1 MTDSSA
7 IRGQVAK
14 LRSTSVQSEF
24 GQIPASVPYLD
35 GLLQQASALDE
46 KHLLYALILG
56 ECTRAQNRA
65 LELHYLQQQVKSL
78 PLQPVLLTNLA
89 MALAYT
95 PGREHEALLVCGEA
109 VVLAKKENRQV
120 RWSLTSQARI
130 ALMLDDY
137 EILNRT
143 LGELIADAGQA
154 RAEDTGYE
162 FDFVDQIDAQ
172 RIDVQLFAQY
182 IKIKRA
188 SDKVPGSH

>member
-1 MTDSSA
+1 MTDSSV

-14 LRSTSVQSEF
+14 LRSTSVPSEF

-35 GLLQQASALDE
+35 GMLQQASTLDE

-56 ECTRAQNRA
+56 ECTRARNSA
-65 LELHYLQQQVKSL
+65 LELHYLRQQIKSL
-78 PLQPVLLTNLA
+78 PLQPVLLTSLA

-95 PGREHEALLVCGEA
+95 PGEEHEAMLVCSDA
-109 VVLAKKENRQV
+109 VALAKKEDRQV

-143 LGELIADAGQA
+143 LGELIADAGKA

-162 FDFVDQIDAQ
+162 FDFVDQIDDRRVDAELLA
-172 RIDVQLFAQY
+172 RYKEFA
-182 IKIKRA
+182 
-188 SDKVPGSH
+188 D